1 MVTVQH
7 PGRNT
12 RHRSPFGHI
21 LDDDRPCADGR
32 PTTDVHILHDAHRGT
47 YVHLIGYH
55 GRRVVVAPDGE
66 ELAQVAVVA
75 NHRTRIDHDADA
87 VPYVKP
93 VAYPRATWN
102 LESVLARKPA
112 VHQPRQ
118 RAEHIR
124 ARSQPQPKGVGK
136 AMVAPRQGC
145 KYNPRFP

>member
-1 MVTVQH
+1 MRPLAPDVSPGMVAVQH

-12 RHRSPFGHI
+12 RHRSPFGYI
-21 LDDDRPCADGR
+21 LDDDRPRTDGSSS
-32 PTTDVHILHDAHRGT
+32 TDVHILHDAHRGT

-93 VAYPRATWN
+93 VAYPRATRY
-102 LESVLARKPA
+102 LKPVFTRKPA

-124 ARSQPQPKGVGK
+124 ARSQP
-136 AMVAPRQGC
+136 
-145 KYNPRFP
+145 